1 MSRSRYLALIIAFAF
16 AYFFP
21 NIRAGGVLL
30 PLDVL
35 HHLGP
40 FSASVPK
47 ELETVRNFHLTDL
60 VTMIYPWTELF
71 RSGGEILPLWNPYSF
86 CGSPLL
92 ASAQTGMLFPVSWA
106 YKLFSFGL
114 ASLVVGISKL
124 AFCAIFAFLYYRKCG
139 FNEIACLL
147 GALAYMLS
155 GQTITWLGYPGVFPV
170 VTLPFVFW
178 ALENYLADVSRKF
191 STEPV
196 VNRQSLILNR
206 QSSIVNGATP
216 SLVWV
221 SAGYGLLFLGSQPQ
235 FSFVIALASGLYF
248 AVRAR
253 SLGACGIRLC
263 LNVALFALIGLC
275 LAAPQILPFVEYLRE
290 SAAFRLR
297 GSFGWKLYPWYTFVS
312 WPLPRFFGDVN
323 NFWGFSSV
331 LGEAVYVGTIP
342 LVFAGLGLILGKKD
356 SFICGVGS
364 VFAFGFLGLYV
375 PVTQQLYQ
383 YLPVLSSIDN
393 NKLMVLICF
402 GLASFS
408 VAGMHSFLEGRAR
421 PSGIPVLWL
430 GIVALWTGLIAI
442 GLVHFRAAINEMG
455 LWRFEAREVM
465 AWIVVVAGVIGILWL
480 WRNRKLSTRN
490 AGIAL
495 VAFTVCDL
503 FRVWLNYYPS
513 YSTDYLRPRST
524 SVEFLEQNLGESRF
538 FGLDGFLP
546 PETSVIYRLQD
557 VRGIEGLTPYR
568 YYQVLGKIDPGVH
581 DLLARLQAGAPK
593 HGKWTQETLYYRSL
607 ERYLRSNNPE
617 ILSALRRLDYWS
629 NDVSRLERPGLLSL
643 LGVRFILCPK
653 GNRLAA
659 SAGFR
664 LVHTSDAEVW
674 ENPGYWPRAFVSTQ
688 PVFVDEEEKALQVI
702 SDPAFLSFKS
712 AVICLREGELSKHP
726 AISSG
731 KPELIPAR
739 VDRYTLHSVDITA
752 ESPQPG
758 WLVLSDLFYPGWQ
771 AAIDGKPVPIFSGN
785 YLFRAVELPP
795 GKHHVRFVYRPLA
808 FHVGVGLFCFALVAL
823 VATGL
828 STRMRRVQA

>member
-1 MSRSRYLALIIAFAF
+1 MQRSRYFFLIVALAF

-21 NIRAGGVLL
+21 NIWGGGVLL

-40 FSASVPK
+40 FSGSVPK
-47 ELETVRNFHLTDL
+47 ALETVRNFHLTDL

-92 ASAQTGMLFPVSWA
+92 ASAQTGMLFPLSWA

-114 ASLVVGISKL
+114 ASIVVSVSKL

-147 GALAYMLS
+147 GAVAYMLS

-178 ALENYLADVSRKF
+178 ALENHLSI
-191 STEPV
+191 
-196 VNRQSLILNR
+196 VNRQSSTIVNR
-206 QSSIVNGATP
+206 KSSIVNPVTP

-235 FSFVIALASGLYF
+235 FGFVIALASGLYF

-253 SLGACGIRLC
+253 ALGASGIRVYLK
-263 LNVALFALIGLC
+263 VALFALIGLC

-297 GSFGWKLYPWYTFVS
+297 GSFGWKHYPWYTLVS
-312 WPLPRFFGDVN
+312 WPLPRFFGDVK

-342 LVFAGLGLILGKKD
+342 LVFAGLGFILRKKD
-356 SFICGVGS
+356 SFTWGMGS

-375 PVTQQLYQ
+375 PATQRVYQ
-383 YLPVLSSIDN
+383 YFPVMSSIDN
-393 NKLMVLICF
+393 NKLVVLICF

-408 VAGMHSFLEGRAR
+408 VAGMHSFLEGRALPR
-421 PSGIPVLWL
+421 GILGLWL
-430 GIVALWTGLIAI
+430 GIAVLWSGLIAL
-442 GLVHFRAAINEMG
+442 GLVHFRGAIHEMG
-455 LWRFEAREVM
+455 LWRFECWEIM
-465 AWIVVVAGVIGILWL
+465 AWIVVLAGAFAVLWL
-480 WRNRKLSTRN
+480 SRSRRLSARN

-495 VAFTVCDL
+495 VALTVGDL

-513 YSTDYLRPRST
+513 YPTDYLRPRSQ
-524 SVEFLEQNLGESRF
+524 SVEFLEQNLGESRL
-538 FGLDGFLP
+538 FGLEGFLP
-546 PETSVIYRLQD
+546 PETSVVYRLQD

-593 HGKWTQETLYYRSL
+593 HDRWTQETLYYRSL
-607 ERYLRSNNPE
+607 ERYFKSDDPE
-617 ILSALRRLDYWS
+617 IQSALRRLDYWS
-629 NDVSRLERPGLLSL
+629 NDVSRIERPGLLSL
-643 LGVRFILCPK
+643 LGVRFILCPR
-653 GNRLAA
+653 GNKLAA
-659 SAGFR
+659 AAGFR
-664 LVHTSDAEVW
+664 LAHTSDAEVW
-674 ENPGYWPRAFVSTQ
+674 ENPGYLPRAFVSTQ
-688 PVFVDEEEKALQVI
+688 PMFVDQEEKALQLI
-702 SDPAFLSFKS
+702 SDPAFLSFNS
-712 AVICLREGELSKHP
+712 AVICLGKGERSKH
-726 AISSG
+726 AAVGSG

-739 VDRYTLHSVDITA
+739 VDRYALHSVDITA
-752 ESPQPG
+752 ESAEPG

-771 AAIDGKPVPIFSGN
+771 AEIDGKPVPIFSGN
-785 YLFRAVELPP
+785 YLFRAVELPS
-795 GKHHVRFVYRPLA
+795 GKHHVRFVYRPLTFRA
-808 FHVGVGLFCFALVAL
+808 GVGLFCLAFAAL

-828 STRMRRVQA
+828 ITKSRRIQA